1 MRILTFNFEYPP
13 LGGGGGVVHELIA
26 QEMATRHRVAVIT
39 SAFRDLPAHEV
50 RDGVEIIR
58 VPILG
63 RKTGS
68 ASTLPSL
75 LSYPPGAWMA
85 ARRLLRSEEFDIIHS
100 HFAVPTGIGSLPP
113 ALWAGIPHVLS
124 LHGGD
129 IFDPSKRL
137 SPHRLPLVRSAVNWV
152 MERSDAVVAQSEN
165 TRENAYRYYAYRG
178 PISLLPL
185 GIRQPPF
192 PRVSRAE
199 ASLPVDRFL
208 AVTVGRL
215 VRRKQIDLLI
225 EALADAACAEVDLV
239 VLGDGPERERLEAC
253 ARKFGLAE
261 RVHFFG
267 HVSETRK
274 WQILAAADLFVSA
287 TAHEGF
293 GLVFLEAMAAGLP
306 IVTFNHGGQMD
317 FLGDDVHGHLVA
329 VGDVQ
334 GLSAAIARVRG
345 DPDAAARFR
354 ENCLRAAPDH
364 DIRVCAQ
371 AYESLF
377 EGLIARRGI
386 RAAVGQGT

>member
-1 MRILTFNFEYPP
+1 MRILTFNYEYPP

-26 QEMATRHRVAVIT
+26 REMATRHRVAVIT
-39 SAFRDLPAHEV
+39 SAFRDMPAHEV

-58 VPILG
+58 VPVLG
-63 RKTGS
+63 RQTGS

-85 ARRLLRSEEFDIIHS
+85 ARRLLRSENFDIIHS

-113 ALWAGIPHVLS
+113 ALSAGIPHVLS

-137 SPHRLPLVRSAVNWV
+137 SPHRLPLVRTAVSWV
-152 MERSDAVVAQSEN
+152 MQRSDAVVAQSEN

-178 PISLLPL
+178 PIHLLPL
-185 GIRQPPF
+185 GIRQPAF
-192 PRVSRAE
+192 PRISRAE
-199 ASLPVDRFL
+199 ALLPVDRFL

-215 VRRKQIDLLI
+215 VRRKQVDLLI
-225 EALADAACAEVDLV
+225 EALAHASCQEVDLV
-239 VLGDGPERERLEAC
+239 VLGEGPERQMLEAS
-253 ARKFGLAE
+253 AQKLGLAE
-261 RVHFFG
+261 RVHFAG

-306 IVTFNHGGQMD
+306 IVTFNHGGQTD
-317 FLGDDVHGHLVA
+317 FLKENVHGHLVA
-329 VGDVQ
+329 TGDVP
-334 GLSAAIARVRG
+334 GLSAAIAHVQA
-345 DPDAAARFR
+345 DPESAARFR

-364 DIRVCAQ
+364 DIKVCAQ
-371 AYESLF
+371 AYETLF
-377 EGLIARRGI
+377 EGLIAERRVM
-386 RAAVGQGT
+386 AASGKPT

>member
-39 SAFRDLPAHEV
+39 SAFGGLPAHEV
-50 RDGVEIIR
+50 REGVEIIR

-63 RKTGS
+63 RKTDS
-68 ASTLPSL
+68 ASTLASL
-75 LSYPPGAWMA
+75 LSYPPGAWVA

-124 LHGGD
+124 IHGGD

-137 SPHRLPLVRSAVNWV
+137 SPHRLPLVRPAVGWV
-152 MERSDAVVAQSEN
+152 MRRSDAVVAQSEN
-165 TRENAYRYYAYRG
+165 TRENAYRYYSYRG

-192 PRVSRAE
+192 PRISRSE

-215 VRRKQIDLLI
+215 VRRKQVDLLI
-225 EALADAACAEVDLV
+225 EAVAHPSCREVDLV
-239 VLGDGPERERLEAC
+239 ILGDGPERQELEAC
-253 ARKFGLAE
+253 AQRLGLAD
-261 RVHFFG
+261 RVHFLG

-274 WQILAAADLFVSA
+274 WQILSAADLFVSA

-306 IVTFNHGGQMD
+306 IVTFDHGGQMD
-317 FLGDDVHGHLVA
+317 FLREDVHGHMVA
-329 VGDVQ
+329 VGDVN
-334 GLSAAIARVRG
+334 GLSAAIAGVQG
-345 DPDAAARFR
+345 DPASAARFR
-354 ENCLRAAPDH
+354 GNCLRAAPDH
-364 DIRVCAQ
+364 DIRLCAQ

-377 EGLIARRGI
+377 EELIAQRRVM
-386 RAAVGQGT
+386 AAGGREI